1 MSLDL
6 PPLPPSDR
14 QRLRQQRRR
23 RQKVLGCR
31 PIFKLAWGAAV
42 TLSTMAWWLLD
53 NCDPPGRWGQLF
65 DALGTL
71 NDPQPAEVAPASPA
85 NPLGQ
90 SQETR

>member
-1 MSLDL
+1 MPLNL
-6 PPLPPSDR
+6 PPLPQSDR

-23 RQKVLGCR
+23 RAKALGCR
-31 PIFKLAWGAAV
+31 PVFKIVWGAAV

-53 NCDPPGRWGQLF
+53 NCDPPGRWGALF

-71 NDPQPAEVAPASPA
+71 NDPQPAEVAPAAPA
-85 NPLGQ
+85 DPVGQ

>member
-1 MSLDL
+1 VPLNL
-6 PPLPPSDR
+6 PPLPQSDR

-23 RQKVLGCR
+23 RAKALGCR
-31 PIFKLAWGAAV
+31 PVFKIVWGAAV

-53 NCDPPGRWGQLF
+53 NCDPPGRWGALF

-71 NDPQPAEVAPASPA
+71 NDPQPAEVAPAAPA
-85 NPLGQ
+85 DPVGQ